1 MLIESILYDFIYQ
14 VFEDALEDFDEVA
27 EEAEPV
33 VNNKSKKTFKLKR
46 LKSKKSD
53 HPDTEVISLE
63 QGLIEG
69 QHAIDLF
76 FDNKF
81 AESREVAQRQ

>member
-1 MLIESILYDFIYQ
+1 MFRLDL
-14 VFEDALEDFDEVA
+14 FEDALEDFDEVA
-27 EEAEPV
+27 EEAEPVV